1 MPSIFWG
8 VDKMRK
14 LANFDIPFTGLPI
27 GSHHYQFDIE
37 KSFFDNFEFSEISEA
52 NFNVEID
59 LDKQSNMLILHFDIK
74 GKVEVL
80 CDTCGDLFDLPVSCQ
95 ERIIVKFGDEEIEQT
110 DEIWVIPHHEHKINV
125 ADLIYEFTHLALP
138 VRRVHP
144 EGECNEEAIS
154 NLNKLESHPI
164 EENDPRWDKLKKI
177 KKDLK

>member
-14 LANFDIPFTGLPI
+14 LAHFDIPFTGLPI
-27 GSHHYQFDIE
+27 GSHHYQFDID

-52 NFNVEID
+52 KFHVKID

-74 GKVEVL
+74 GEVEVL
-80 CDTCGDLFDLPVSCQ
+80 CDTCGDMFFLPLSYQ
-95 ERIIVKFGDEEIEQT
+95 DRIIVKFGDEEIDQS

-154 NLNKLESHPI
+154 NPTKLESHPI